1 MASYWRHSME
11 QYSEVCEESS
21 GQCAYHQ
28 SGDVARIYRV
38 CRNRFV
44 ANRAPI
50 QITHFVSFIF
60 VYMSS
65 TVKKGGPCFCLWF
78 LYILFSILA
87 EKISGNE
94 RDIETV
100 SSSQS
105 QCRKIPSCIILAFPL
120 PPFLP
125 WHARANFAHAWRRH
139 CLSRYAAL
147 DNGQRRRESVQR
159 RW

>member
-1 MASYWRHSME
+1 ME

-60 VYMSS
+60 VYLSS
-65 TVKKGGPCFCLWF
+65 TVKKRGTMVLSLIFIYFIFHFG
-78 LYILFSILA
+78 
-87 EKISGNE
+87 
-94 RDIETV
+94 
-100 SSSQS
+100 
-105 QCRKIPSCIILAFPL
+105 RK
-120 PPFLP
+120 
-125 WHARANFAHAWRRH
+125 NFWK
-139 CLSRYAAL
+139 
-147 DNGQRRRESVQR
+147 
-159 RW
+159 